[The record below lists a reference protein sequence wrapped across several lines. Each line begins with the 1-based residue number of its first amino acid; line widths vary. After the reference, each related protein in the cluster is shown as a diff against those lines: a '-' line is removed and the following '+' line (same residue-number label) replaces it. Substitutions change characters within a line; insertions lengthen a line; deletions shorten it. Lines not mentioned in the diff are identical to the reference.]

1 MSWWVK
7 SQHPPHPWHCPPG
20 TPCYYTSPA
29 AAAPAFHF
37 PAYSHTRSPSLRV
50 SRQVAGHH
58 EHWVTLAGTHNTG
71 LITGTHTG
79 HYWHLG
85 PYTGRREDGRAS
97 AHEGRA
103 RVHRGAAPTHLLATT
118 RLCPPPP
125 GMRSSLGQVG
135 PKVYGTAT
143 SPAPPSLFIGLLQV
157 GHTYTSRQDARI
169 KRGKEW

>member
-1 MSWWVK
+1 MTSTGSRWMALTTPI
-7 SQHPPHPWHCPPG
+7 SSLALTRG
-20 TPCYYTSPA
+20 T
-29 AAAPAFHF
+29 
-37 PAYSHTRSPSLRV
+37 
-50 SRQVAGHH
+50 
-58 EHWVTLAGTHNTG
+58 
-71 LITGTHTG
+71 TGTQG
-79 HYWHLG
+79 L
-85 PYTGRREDGRAS
+85 YTGRREDGRAS

-143 SPAPPSLFIGLLQV
+143 SPAPPSLFLGLLQV
-157 GHTYTSRQDARI
+157 GHTSTSRQDDRI